1 MAADSGNDK
10 PKPEPTVEEI
20 DPKDL
25 KGKFIARNVETGR
38 AAIIE
43 IDNDTDPDSGR
54 IRTFFRKRGEIGG
67 HN

>member
-1 MAADSGNDK
+1 MAADSGKDK
-10 PKPEPTVEEI
+10 PKPEPVLEEI

-25 KGKFIARNVETGR
+25 KGKFIARNVETGK

-43 IDNDTDPDSGR
+43 IDHDIDSDSGR